1 VTHFCRN
8 IGKEI
13 TQVKALADIGGKKL
27 VTERDGKLKNLLKRT
42 YLGRWIG
49 PLDVIGHE
57 AEVHRNNEGKFFSR
71 RSNSMDFARLLNFFF
86 FFFFVRLSLN
96 CLMHDF
102 RCVFLMHA
110 K

>member
-1 VTHFCRN
+1 MHFCRN

-13 TQVKALADIGGKKL
+13 KQGKALVDIGGKKI

-57 AEVHRNNEGKFFSR
+57 AEVHQNNEGKFFSR
-71 RSNSMDFARLLNFFF
+71 RSSNSMDFARLLKI
-86 FFFFVRLSLN
+86 
-96 CLMHDF
+96 
-102 RCVFLMHA
+102 FL
-110 K
+110 